1 MRRLRSLLLQIDE
14 IFERVDA
21 LREEWTTFDP
31 DAELE
36 ELLASWSA
44 GGAAGSQTPSRARA
58 DAAAVL
64 GVSVYATEEE
74 IQTAY
79 RMHARAAHPD
89 TGGSAAAFQAVTHA
103 RDVMLGGLD
112 A

>member
-1 MRRLRSLLLQIDE
+1 MRRITSLLLQIDE

-21 LREEWTTFDP
+21 LREEWSTFDP
-31 DAELE
+31 EADR
-36 ELLASWSA
+36 
-44 GGAAGSQTPSRARA
+44 TPSRARA

-79 RMHARAAHPD
+79 RIHARAAHPD

>member
-1 MRRLRSLLLQIDE
+1 MRRITSLLLQIDE

-21 LREEWTTFDP
+21 LREEWATFDP
-31 DAELE
+31 EADLE

-44 GGAAGSQTPSRARA
+44 GGAAGSRTPSRARA

-74 IQTAY
+74 IRTAY
-79 RMHARAAHPD
+79 RVHARAAHPD